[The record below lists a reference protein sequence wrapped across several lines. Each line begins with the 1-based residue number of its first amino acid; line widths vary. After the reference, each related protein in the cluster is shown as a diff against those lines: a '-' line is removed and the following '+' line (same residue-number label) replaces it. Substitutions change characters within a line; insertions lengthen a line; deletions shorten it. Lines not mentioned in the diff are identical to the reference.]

1 MFEAMSYSALQAY
14 WWILVSV
21 IGGILVF
28 LMLVQGGQTLFPKL
42 SENED
47 QKTVLINLFGHKWEM
62 TFTTLV
68 VFGGAL
74 FASFPLFYSTSFG
87 GAYWVWMIILFAFI
101 VQAVS
106 YEFRRRDKKF
116 LGSRTYEF
124 FLVING
130 IIAPLLLGIAVSTF
144 FTGSPF
150 TVEKEALVRMG
161 TEQSVVIS
169 RWGTVWHG
177 LEALWNTDGAAF
189 LWNIALGLAVF
200 FLVRNLALLH
210 IIRMVKDEQLTAN
223 ARKCLHRMVPAFLVF
238 FLTWLAGI
246 LFYKGFGVGAD
257 GKIYREAGIYASH
270 LIEHPVVPVI
280 LLAGVLLVLYG
291 FYVALFRDA
300 GRAFGWVGAGT
311 VLAVTGILLW
321 AGLTG
326 SPFYP
331 SNLDWQSSLTVAN
344 SSSSR
349 FTLVVMSYVSLL
361 VPFVAAYMVWAWKTL
376 DKTKIDTAEL
386 KTEEHVY

>member
-1 MFEAMSYSALQAY
+1 MFEAMSYHSLQVY

-42 SENED
+42 AENED

-106 YEFRRRDKKF
+106 YEFRRRDKKV
-116 LGSRTYEF
+116 LGTRTYEF
-124 FLVING
+124 FLVLNG
-130 IIAPLLLGIAVSTF
+130 IIAPLLIGIAVSTF

-150 TVEKEALVRMG
+150 TVQKEALVRMG
-161 TEQSVVIS
+161 TSQSVVIS
-169 RWGTVWHG
+169 RWGTAWHG

-200 FLVRNLALLH
+200 CLVRNLALLYV
-210 IIRMVKDEQLTAN
+210 IRMVKDEQLVTKAK
-223 ARKCLHRMVPAFLVF
+223 KCLRRTVPAFLVF

-246 LFYKGFGVGAD
+246 LFYNGFGVGAD
-257 GKIYREAGIYASH
+257 GKIYRAGAIYARH
-270 LIEHPVVPVI
+270 LMEHPVVLII
-280 LLAGVLLVLYG
+280 LLIGVVLVLYG
-291 FYVALFRDA
+291 FYVALFRDTS
-300 GRAFGWVGAGT
+300 RAFGWLGAGT
-311 VLAVTGILLW
+311 VLAVMGILLW

-331 SNLDWQSSLTVAN
+331 SNLDWQSSLTIAN

-361 VPFVAAYMVWAWKTL
+361 VPFVAAYMIWAWKTL

>member
-1 MFEAMSYSALQAY
+1 MFEAMFYSALQAY
-14 WWILVSV
+14 WWILVSL

-42 SENED
+42 AATED

-87 GAYWVWMIILFAFI
+87 GAYWVWMTILFAFI

-116 LGSRTYEF
+116 LGPRTYEI
-124 FLVING
+124 FLVLNG

-169 RWGTVWHG
+169 RWGTAWHG

-189 LWNIALGLAVF
+189 LWNIALGMAVF
-200 FLVRNLALLH
+200 CLVRNLALLY
-210 IIRMVKDEQLTAN
+210 IIRMVKDEQLTAK
-223 ARKCLHRMVPAFLVF
+223 ARKCLRRTVPVFLVF
-238 FLTWLAGI
+238 FLTWLTGI

-257 GKIYREAGIYASH
+257 GKIIREADIYAWH
-270 LIEHPVVPVI
+270 LIEHPVVLVV
-280 LLAGVLLVLYG
+280 LLAGVILVFYG

-300 GRAFGWVGAGT
+300 GRAFGWVAAGT
-311 VLAVTGILLW
+311 VLSVTGILLW

-376 DKTKIDTAEL
+376 DKTKISTAEL
-386 KTEEHVY
+386 NTEEHVY